1 MFAISIETSNSE
13 RRIIVCTGYIPGA
26 DPGKF
31 LLYRSPRT
39 RHLEVMCYWYCGVT
53 LYDLAFVLF
62 LFLSLYL
69 YLCSS
74 FPPFFLALEN
84 IALRYMLYF

>member
-1 MFAISIETSNSE
+1 
-13 RRIIVCTGYIPGA
+13 
-26 DPGKF
+26 
-31 LLYRSPRT
+31 
-39 RHLEVMCYWYCGVT
+39 MCYWYCGVT